1 MRLAAVVAA
10 ASLAAGAPTIDF
22 AHLPGLQ
29 TSAPPWG
36 SGSTTLEKRL
46 PYVQLEALPQEQLAF
61 HVHQHL
67 DLWLNG
73 RKVTVPGSIGI
84 GLGRFQPFITEL
96 HTHDASGIVHIEA
109 ARKQLYSLGQ
119 LFGEWGVRL
128 SPRCVGSFCGK
139 LRWWVNGKLQHGNPA
154 MHLLFPAHQ
163 EIAIALG
170 RPPARVPSSY
180 RFPQGY

>member
-1 MRLAAVVAA
+1 VRPAVVAA
-10 ASLAAGAPTIDF
+10 AAGLAVGAPTVDF

-36 SGSTTLEKRL
+36 SGSSTLQKRL
-46 PYVQLEALPQEQLAF
+46 PYVHLDALPQEQLAF

-73 RKVTVPGSIGI
+73 RKVAVPAAIGI
-84 GLGRFQPFITEL
+84 GAGQFQPFITEL
-96 HTHDASGIVHIEA
+96 HTHDATGIVHIEA
-109 ARKQLYSLGQ
+109 AQKHVYSLGQ

-128 SPRCVGSFCGK
+128 SPRCLGSFCGQ
-139 LRWWVNGKLQHGNPA
+139 LRWWVNGKRQRGDPA
-154 MHLLFPAHQ
+154 AHQLFPAHQ

-170 RPPARVPSSY
+170 RPPARVPSGY
-180 RFPQGY
+180 TFPPGY